1 MTFEAF
7 LLWSVAFQMFFPVPI
22 GQMCPFGPEDIG
34 TIDLAAV
41 EENIANMCPIGTGG
55 LSEVNTFAG
64 DPASFEQAA
73 TPAQT
78 QEIDQPPAASS
89 SAPTGSATIQSTPVS
104 TAKVRDLLAKSRSAA
119 CTIDE

>member
-22 GQMCPFGPEDIG
+22 GNMCPLGPSDLG
-34 TIDLAAV
+34 AIDLGAV

-55 LSEVNTFAG
+55 PGEAGMFAV

-78 QEIDQPPAASS
+78 QEIDQPPAPTS

-119 CTIDE
+119 CTIDD